1 MVDHMTVQVAVDDA
15 VKKGTYPD
23 RKAAIAGLTKQLID
37 YQKGVLKGKLAG
49 DPVEMVE
56 KMREALWPSLMK
68 QAGDDEDR
76 AARLYADEMK
86 KISLQEP

>member
-1 MVDHMTVQVAVDDA
+1 MRVQGTVDDA

-37 YQKGVLKGKLAG
+37 YQKGVLKGKLGG
-49 DPVEMVE
+49 DSVDTVD
-56 KMREALWPSLMK
+56 KMREELWPSLMK

-76 AARLYADEMK
+76 AARLYAEEMK
-86 KISLQEP
+86 RISGQGQ

>member
-1 MVDHMTVQVAVDDA
+1 MVDHMTVQGAVDDA

-37 YQKGVLKGKLAG
+37 YQKGVLKGKLGG
-49 DPVEMVE
+49 DSVSTIE
-56 KMREALWPSLMK
+56 KMREALWPSLLQ
-68 QAGDDEDR
+68 QAGGDEDR

-86 KISLQEP
+86 KISIQEP

>member
-1 MVDHMTVQVAVDDA
+1 MVDHVTVQGAVDDA

-37 YQKGVLKGKLAG
+37 YQKGVLKGKLGG
-49 DPVEMVE
+49 DPVDAVD
-56 KMREALWPSLMK
+56 KMRGDLWPSLMK

-76 AARLYADEMK
+76 AARLYAEEMK
-86 KISLQEP
+86 RISGQEP